1 MVDRIALALRINP
14 LADEAT
20 NNASGPWK
28 IELFRD
34 RVETEYENPH
44 GAIGEAYAHGEE
56 VRPFDDIQVFT
67 CEAPGE
73 WRYNDIVRYLQK
85 NPAKMLKLV
94 FGADRPSVLRSLSF
108 RIRRKTPFQEFER
121 QEIPLAGLL
130 SSRTQNDL
138 TIDVPVE
145 AILDGW
151 TYLEISCKALPEDV
165 ETVTLIV
172 ETGGVADVRAEI

>member
-1 MVDRIALALRINP
+1 MDRIALTLRINP
-14 LADEAT
+14 SAEEAT
-20 NNASGPWK
+20 EHAGPWK

-44 GAIGEAYAHGEE
+44 GQIGEAYSHGEE
-56 VRPFDDIQVFT
+56 VRPFDDVQVFT
-67 CEAPGE
+67 CESPKQQ
-73 WRYNDIVRYLQK
+73 RYDEIVRYLQK
-85 NPAKMLKLV
+85 NPTKMQKLI

-108 RIRRKTPFQEFER
+108 RVRRETPFARFER
-121 QEIPLAGLL
+121 QEVPLAGLL

-151 TYLEISCKALPEDV
+151 THVEISCKALPEEA

-172 ETGGVADVRAEI
+172 ETDGVADVRAEI

>member
-1 MVDRIALALRINP
+1 MVDRIALTLKVNP
-14 LADEAT
+14 VAEEAV
-20 NNASGPWK
+20 NYPAGPWT

-44 GAIGEAYAHGEE
+44 GQIGEAYSHGEE
-56 VRPFDDIQVFT
+56 VRPFDDVQVFT
-67 CEAPGE
+67 CESPSSR
-73 WRYNDIVRYLQK
+73 RYDETVRYLQK
-85 NPAKMLKLV
+85 NPARLRKLI
-94 FGADRPSVLRSLSF
+94 FGANRPSILRALSF
-108 RIRRKTPFQEFER
+108 RIRRETPFQRFER

-138 TIDVPVE
+138 TIDVPVD

-165 ETVTLIV
+165 ETLTLIA
-172 ETGGVADVRAEI
+172 ETDGVADVRSEI